1 MFRAGPRCSSAAR
14 IRRPALRRAGAWG
27 KRAIADVVVEPSAD
41 PISSLAAQKREL
53 ATEARHHDF
62 APWSECG
69 LPPAVT
75 RSRDPSR
82 AAGLLTGCPAEAQVP
97 AVLRPGLARHPAA
110 AAPAAGRRPH

>member
-82 AAGLLTGCPAEAQVP
+82 AAGLLTGCPAEARARA
-97 AVLRPGLARHPAA
+97 AVLRPGLARDPAA
-110 AAPAAGRRPH
+110 A